1 MKSKKV
7 TKKLLSLIIAS
18 IMIVTMLPVSAFAAE
33 SDVMIEDQAEAIVEE
48 AADVSGEVVEEAAE
62 VPDIENSEDAA
73 IVEGAVDEL
82 EEADP
87 EELTGYTETL
97 SFTAQ
102 GVPSGSKMHF
112 DAQLT
117 GLSVSAVVPAKRA
130 AKGSVMTAD
139 IVDVSADEDA
149 IAKKNYGKSIAGLY
163 GLELHFYDKKGKEI
177 KHINTSDITVTV
189 DGLEA
194 SSYFIGRIDNKV
206 KKIQRGTEP
215 TFTFTEKKAY
225 TYVIAGL
232 EDDGLIRATAETD
245 RKGNKRFN
253 LNEEKVNIEVVAPK
267 GAFAEG
273 VAMEASDVTNG
284 ANEDG
289 EEALV
294 GASSDEVVAAYEISF
309 YNEDGDEQQPSKG
322 VAVTINTPLDMTKSY
337 KLIHIADDGTSNEVE
352 GAKFTENGVEF
363 VADSFS
369 VYAVVWTDAQGNE
382 QSAEIH
388 WGYQEGDTFNEFT
401 DTASLDSNAAT
412 MSLDVIFD
420 GYMYGSATYKK
431 GNTEYSLASNTLTKV
446 TGESGATTWTMQAN
460 VPTGEGDQTAVQTM
474 TIESDADIYAYYVR
488 KAATPTPPPSDPTT
502 VKGPITKKSVTRNDD
517 GTYTVRLD
525 ITGQKDTSTTKIGAN
540 VIIVM
545 DRTYSMTYDIDGGD
559 SRMDA
564 AKDALTTLINTLNP
578 GTGANQ
584 NLINFTA
591 VEFANGANYVDGR
604 SWTTSKTDMLNYVN
618 GLSAWSWGH
627 NPDGWG
633 TCWQA
638 GLYGGYD
645 RAKGVSSNANL
656 NKNKTYIIF
665 VTDGDP
671 NGYYTNYNSD
681 GGPKTN
687 PGYVAPPDG
696 NFVQNAYTLSFLNA
710 YNASTIVENR
720 FYGVYC
726 GSATDPGK
734 TRLTNLMNGS
744 YQGNQINGKFVDGTN
759 HDAIVSAFENIA
771 TTIVNDLGANNIVV
785 DDGVPTLANV
795 SAAVSGTAGGFEY
808 FIKPKGGTERPWDE
822 APSAG
827 YSSSNG
833 VTWDLSPAG
842 VLADGTV
849 YSLEFTV
856 WPTQDAYD
864 LLANLNNNIEGW
876 RLNELDDATR
886 EQLVVEV
893 NGVKYGYTSGQT
905 ANSGTWAPESGSPS
919 YTTDQLLSRISNASS
934 VTYNVL
940 TNTHLSTTYKYG
952 DDTYSDPPVGGI
964 NSKAM
969 LLQDQKITVQK
980 KWHNELDAKEASETT
995 LTITKDGA
1003 NYIPVVMGEPE
1014 KTGAHEWTQSPT
1026 TELYIS
1032 CGFMTVSGDNVT
1044 VKSSGH
1050 DYTVTEP
1057 AELSWYWDL
1066 TADVYHPMVIDG
1078 RNTMLIE
1085 VTDEQMNA
1093 EGFPAEIKTLGN
1105 NKTKTSGGKKYYKFG
1120 GNLYVEQSGSN
1131 ILHAY
1136 NDRRSRLLVSKQVTG
1151 SDAPADA
1158 MFKFTVNMENTYAK
1172 YSNEEGYNRDIDGFW
1187 FVVVKDPN
1195 ADLENLI
1202 QLPNAIART
1211 TDGLVVTDATAQ
1223 AGNTGY
1229 YWFDNVQGGKS
1240 ATISIKAGWR
1250 IYFPNVGRGAD
1261 YSVEELGGTDMPEG
1275 FVFEQVVPDAVSYK
1289 TGETST
1295 PGTVDSNNGMKVNGS
1310 FDKSNTIYS
1319 AAYTNSYKGVF
1330 YVYHSGDCSV
1340 ERYPMAVNGVAYGQ
1354 KKKFDIH
1361 ALTATDKL
1369 YGGYYSDYA
1378 GKSSGFNAAAAK
1390 ALDYSGEE
1398 DPKDKGGKAY
1408 SYAYIKDSNKDAWSY
1423 SNGYDVDGTA
1433 MVPQKDTVYYLKE
1446 VPDGYLR
1453 PYTHYTYFLDDYRIG
1468 TAWTITDTDDL
1479 CYSKAGFMVRTDNK
1493 VAKIVA
1499 SMTIAPENRSY
1510 STVTLT
1516 AGKVFKPKGVLDGWL
1531 GYADITGYIDGS
1543 KAVIQQYWETKDGI
1557 EVFGVKQRELTFT
1570 ADDSGQYTK
1579 FGIVK
1584 SDTDYSA
1591 S

>member
-7 TKKLLSLIIAS
+7 TQKLLSLIIAS

-62 VPDIENSEDAA
+62 VPDIEDSEDAA
-73 IVEGAVDEL
+73 IVDGAVDEIA
-82 EEADP
+82 EEDP
-87 EELTGYTETL
+87 EELTG
-97 SFTAQ
+97 FTDGTSLKVE
-102 GVPSGSKMHF
+102 GVLSGSNMQF

-130 AKGSVMTAD
+130 AKGSYMTAD
-139 IVDVSADEDA
+139 IVDVSAYEDA
-149 IAKKNYGKSIAGLY
+149 VAKKNYGKSVAGLY
-163 GLELHFYDKKGKEI
+163 GLELHFYDKKDKEI
-177 KHINTSDITVTV
+177 KHINTSKITVTV

-206 KKIQRGTEP
+206 KKIQKGTEP

-253 LNEEKVNIEVVAPK
+253 LNEENVNIEVVAPK

-369 VYAVVWTDAQGNE
+369 VYAVVWTDAQGDE

-431 GNTEYSLASNTLTKV
+431 GNTEYSLASDTLTKV
-446 TGESGATTWTMQAN
+446 TGEGGATSWTMQAN
-460 VPTGEGDQTAVQTM
+460 VPTGEGDQTAVQTV
-474 TIESDADIYAYYVR
+474 TIEDGADIYAYYIE
-488 KAATPTPPPSDPTT
+488 KASSYTPPGPSPDT
-502 VKGPITKKSVTRNDD
+502 VKGPITKKTVTANPD
-517 GTYTVRLD
+517 GTYKVRLD
-525 ITGQKDTSTTKIGAN
+525 VTGQKDTSTTKIGAN

-545 DRTYSMTYDIDGGD
+545 DRTNSMTNDIDGGD

-591 VEFANGANYVDGR
+591 VEFANGANYVNGR
-604 SWTTSKTDMLNYVN
+604 SWTTSKTDMQSYVQ
-618 GLSAWSWGH
+618 GLSAWGWGH
-627 NPDGWG
+627 NPNGYG

-645 RAKGVSSNANL
+645 RAKGVSSDANL

-671 NGYYTNYNSD
+671 NGYYTNYYSD
-681 GGPKTN
+681 GGPMTN

-696 NFVQNAYTLSFLNA
+696 NFVQRAYTLSFLNA

-726 GSATDPGK
+726 GGANDPGK

-759 HDAIVSAFENIA
+759 HDAIVSAFKNIA
-771 TTIVNDLGANNIVV
+771 QTIVNDLGASQVVV
-785 DDGVPTLANV
+785 DDGVPTLADV

-808 FIKPKGGTERPWDE
+808 FIKPADGSVQTWDE

-833 VTWDLSPAG
+833 VTWDLSSAG
-842 VLADGTV
+842 VLADGTT

-856 WPTQDAYD
+856 WPTQEAYD
-864 LLANLNNNIEGW
+864 LLANLNNNIDGW
-876 RLNELDDATR
+876 KLNQLDDATR
-886 EQLVVEV
+886 EQLVVEID
-893 NGVKYGYTSGQT
+893 GVKYGYTSGQT
-905 ANSGTWAPESGSPS
+905 ANSGTWAPEGGSPS
-919 YTTDQLLSRISNASS
+919 YTTAQLLSRISNANS
-934 VTYNVL
+934 VKYNVL

-952 DDTYSDPPVGGI
+952 ENTYSDPPVGGI

-969 LLQDQKITVQK
+969 LLQDQTITVQK
-980 KWHNELDAKEASETT
+980 VWHNELDAREASETT

-1003 NYIPVVMGEPE
+1003 NYIPVVMGKPS
-1014 KTGAHEWTQSPT
+1014 KTGAHEWTQSPK

-1057 AELSWYWDL
+1057 TNLSYYWDL
-1066 TADVYHPMVIDG
+1066 TADVYHPMVING
-1078 RNTMLIE
+1078 TNTMLIE

-1105 NKTKTSGGKKYYKFG
+1105 NKTKTSGGKTYYKFG

-1158 MFKFTVNMENTYAK
+1158 LFKFTITMENIYAK
-1172 YSNEEGYNRDIDGFW
+1172 YSAEEGYNSHIDGFW
-1187 FVVVKDPN
+1187 FTVIKNPQ
-1195 ADLENLI
+1195 ADIESLTSTDL
-1202 QLPNAIART
+1202 ARAA
-1211 TDGLVVTDATAQ
+1211 DGLVITGATAE
-1223 AGNTGY
+1223 GNDTGF
-1229 YWFDNVQGGKS
+1229 YWFDNVQGGYS

-1250 IYFPNVGRGAD
+1250 IYFINVGRGAD
-1261 YSVEELGGTDMPEG
+1261 YSVEELGDTDMPEG
-1275 FVFEQVVPDAVSYK
+1275 FVFEEVVTDVDNYE
-1289 TGETST
+1289 TDETST
-1295 PGTVDSNNGMKVNGS
+1295 PGTVDTNNDMKVNGS

-1319 AAYTNSYKGVF
+1319 TAYTNSYKGVF
-1330 YVYHSGDCSV
+1330 YVYHSSNCKV
-1340 ERYPMAVNGVAYGQ
+1340 ERFPMAVNGVAYGQ
-1354 KKKFDIH
+1354 NKKFDIH
-1361 ALTATDKL
+1361 ALTAAGTL

-1390 ALDYSGEE
+1390 ALDYSGAQ
-1398 DPKDKGGKAY
+1398 DPKDEKGTAY
-1408 SYAYIKDSNKDAWSY
+1408 SYAYIKASNKAAWSY
-1423 SNGYDVDGTA
+1423 SNGYEVDGKA
-1433 MVPQKDTVYYLKE
+1433 MIPQENTVYYLKE
-1446 VPDGYLR
+1446 VPNGYLR
-1453 PYTHYTYFLDDYRIG
+1453 PYTHYTYYLDDYRIG
-1468 TAWTITDTDDL
+1468 NAWTITDTDDL
-1479 CYSKAGFMVRTDNK
+1479 CYSKAGFVVRTDNK

-1499 SMTIAPENRSY
+1499 SMTIAPEHNQT

-1531 GYADITGYIDGS
+1531 GYADITDYVDGT
-1543 KAVIQQYWETKDGI
+1543 KTVIQQYWKTKDGI
-1557 EVFGVKQRELTFT
+1557 EVFGIKQRELTFT
-1570 ADDSGQYTK
+1570 ADGSGKYTK
-1579 FGIVK
+1579 SGIVK
-1584 SDTDYSA
+1584 NDTDYSA

>member
-62 VPDIENSEDAA
+62 VPDTENSEDAA
-73 IVEGAVDEL
+73 IVEGVVDEL

-139 IVDVSADEDA
+139 IVDVSAYEDA

-232 EDDGLIRATAETD
+232 EDDGLVRASGEAD
-245 RKGNKRFN
+245 GDGNKRFN
-253 LNEEKVNIEVVAPK
+253 LNDENVNIEVVAPED
-267 GAFAEG
+267 AFADG
-273 VAMEASDVTNG
+273 VAMEANDVTNG
-284 ANEDG
+284 AYEDG

-322 VAVTINTPLDMTKSY
+322 VAVTINTTLDMTKSY

-369 VYAVVWTDAQGNE
+369 VYAVVWKDAGDNE
-382 QSAEIH
+382 CSATIH
-388 WGYQEGDTFNEFT
+388 WGTYEGDNFEEFDSIT
-401 DTASLDSNAAT
+401 TIDTNASSVDLAVNVDEYYYAGAR
-412 MSLDVIFD
+412 
-420 GYMYGSATYKK
+420 YK
-431 GNTEYSLASNTLTKV
+431 
-446 TGESGATTWTMQAN
+446 ES
-460 VPTGEGDQTAVQTM
+460 
-474 TIESDADIYAYYVR
+474 ESDDGVRMVSSVIKKANNGGWTVDVAIVNDDDSVTETTIPVEDGSHIYLYYAE
-488 KAATPTPPPSDPTT
+488 KGGGGYTPP
-502 VKGPITKKSVTRNDD
+502 GPVPATLNDIAPETGKQVTKNSD
-517 GTYTVRLD
+517 GTYTIRLD
-525 ITGQKDTSTTKIGAN
+525 IEGHATEDTKIGAN
-540 VIIVM
+540 VIVM
-545 DRTYSMTYDIDGGD
+545 LDMTYSMRQNDMTTQSGGRQTRIAAAKSALLTLIDALDPGYDAQNPDKNLVNFTLATFGNTTSTTTVRTWTQNR
-559 SRMDA
+559 SRMESA
-564 AKDALTTLINTLNP
+564 
-578 GTGANQ
+578 
-584 NLINFTA
+584 
-591 VEFANGANYVDGR
+591 
-604 SWTTSKTDMLNYVN
+604 VN
-618 GLSAWSWGH
+618 GLSNDPGALGTNWQGGLQGAEVLAEAANTNADLKK
-627 NPDGWG
+627 NP
-633 TCWQA
+633 
-638 GLYGGYD
+638 
-645 RAKGVSSNANL
+645 
-656 NKNKTYIIF
+656 TYVIF
-665 VTDGDP
+665 VTDGAPNCWQGHTSSNTGNDLDP
-671 NGYYTNYNSD
+671 AALPYAQTAANSLTQD
-681 GGPKTN
+681 
-687 PGYVAPPDG
+687 AI
-696 NFVQNAYTLSFLNA
+696 L
-710 YNASTIVENR
+710 
-720 FYGVYC
+720 YGVFC
-726 GSATDPGK
+726 GPASGYA
-734 TRLTNLMNGS
+734 NLDNLVRGAH
-744 YQGNQINGKFVDGTN
+744 GADTINGVSTAALKEAFSKIAGQ
-759 HDAIVSAFENIA
+759 IVAGMAASNV
-771 TTIVNDLGANNIVV
+771 TV
-785 DDGVPTLANV
+785 DDGIPALSNV
-795 SAAVSGTAGGFEY
+795 SANVTAGEAGGFKY
-808 FIKPKGGTERPWDE
+808 YITPKNGSETEWTKGATGEDDPG
-822 APSAG
+822 APGAS
-827 YSSSNG
+827 YDQSNG
-833 VTWDLSPAG
+833 VTWDLG
-842 VLADGTV
+842 EVGELKDGWL
-849 YSLEFTV
+849 YSIEFTV
-856 WPTQDAYD
+856 WPSQKAYD
-864 LLANLNNNIEGW
+864 TIADLNNGKITMSDAELEAAGIAKPAGEG
-876 RLNELDDATR
+876 
-886 EQLVVEV
+886 QP
-893 NGVKYGYTSGQT
+893 YT
-905 ANSGTWAPESGSPS
+905 
-919 YTTDQLLSRISNASS
+919 LK
-934 VTYNVL
+934 
-940 TNTHLSTTYKYG
+940 TNTHLNTTF
-952 DDTYSDPPVGGI
+952 TDPSGHVYDVVAEDVT
-964 NSKAM
+964 SEAM
-969 LLQDQKITVQK
+969 ILPTETISVRKL
-980 KWHNELDAKEASETT
+980 WHNWLDSRANTDIDGLQLVLSRDGEDYLEFDVDATT
-995 LTITKDGA
+995 
-1003 NYIPVVMGEPE
+1003 NWE
-1014 KTGAHEWTQSPT
+1014 KNNIF
-1026 TELYIS
+1026 IS
-1032 CGFMTVSGDNVT
+1032 CGQIANGV
-1044 VKSSGH
+1044 VKEKGH
-1050 DYTVTEP
+1050 DYYVTEK
-1057 AELSWYWDL
+1057 AREDLDKTEYWE
-1066 TADVYHPMVIDG
+1066 VNSPYYHPMVVDG
-1078 RNTMLIE
+1078 AMKLYIRDDSASTAAFE
-1085 VTDEQMNA
+1085 VNGHKYVEPTGAAATTLSAINERVSWLNLTKTVEGDDIPENA
-1093 EGFPAEIKTLGN
+1093 LFQYKVKITEVSEGAEIYFSVRGGGENYRNDIETSAN
-1105 NKTKTSGGKKYYKFG
+1105 VTKYT
-1120 GNLYVEQSGSN
+1120 
-1131 ILHAY
+1131 
-1136 NDRRSRLLVSKQVTG
+1136 DP
-1151 SDAPADA
+1151 SD
-1158 MFKFTVNMENTYAK
+1158 NNTY
-1172 YSNEEGYNRDIDGFW
+1172 Y
-1187 FVVVKDPN
+1187 VVDSGDEFTLK
-1195 ADLENLI
+1195 
-1202 QLPNAIART
+1202 
-1211 TDGLVVTDATAQ
+1211 
-1223 AGNTGY
+1223 
-1229 YWFDNVQGGKS
+1229 
-1240 ATISIKAGWR
+1240 IKAGWNAR
-1250 IYFPNVGRGAD
+1250 FLNLESGTT
-1261 YSVEELGGTDMPEG
+1261 YSIEEIDMDPG
-1275 FVFEQVVPDAVSYK
+1275 FVLDRAEVK
-1289 TGETST
+1289 ETL
-1295 PGTVDSNNGMKVNGS
+1295 
-1310 FDKSNTIYS
+1310 YS
-1319 AAYTNSYKGVF
+1319 AYNEVAAGYPKEANSSGSTFEDTSVTDKGVINGKIHQTNTDYTATYNNKYLGVF

-1398 DPKDKGGKAY
+1398 DPKDKGGTAY
-1408 SYAYIKDSNKDAWSY
+1408 SYDYIKDSNKDAWSY

>member
-102 GVPSGSKMHF
+102 GVPSGSKMYF

-139 IVDVSADEDA
+139 IVDVSAYEDA

-369 VYAVVWTDAQGNE
+369 VYAVVWTDAQGVE

-431 GNTEYSLASNTLTKV
+431 GNKEYSLASNTLTKV
-446 TGESGATTWTMQAN
+446 TGEDGATTWTMQAN
-460 VPTGEGDQTAVQTM
+460 VPTGEGDQTAVQTV
-474 TIESDADIYAYYVR
+474 TIESDADIYVYYV
-488 KAATPTPPPSDPTT
+488 KKSSTYTPPTPAPST
-502 VKGPITKKSVTRNDD
+502 VKGPKTEKTVTSNGD

-525 ITGQKDTSTTKIGAN
+525 ITGQKDHTVNKIGAN
-540 VIIVM
+540 VIVIL
-545 DRTYSMTYDIDGGD
+545 DRTESMGNTISGGD

-578 GTGANQ
+578 GTGTNE
-584 NLINFTA
+584 NVINFYA
-591 VEFANGANYVDGR
+591 VEFANSRNYVNGR
-604 SWTTSKTDMLNYVN
+604 TWTTTRTQMESYVN
-618 GLSAWSWGH
+618 GLSPWGRDD
-627 NPDGWG
+627 NPDGYG

-638 GLYGGYD
+638 GLYGGFD
-645 RAKGVSSNANL
+645 IARGVPNDPNRS
-656 NKNKTYIIF
+656 KNKTYVIF

-671 NGYYTNYNSD
+671 NTYYSNPDSN
-681 GGPKTN
+681 GGPTN
-687 PGYVAPPDG
+687 NSTYHGAPFG
-696 NFVQNAYTLSFLNA
+696 GAFVQEA
-710 YNASTIVENR
+710 YNAAIPNAVNLSNLVENR

-726 GSATDPGK
+726 GGANDAGK
-734 TRLTNLMNGS
+734 TRLNNLMSASSGSSSVNGTF
-744 YQGNQINGKFVDGTN
+744 IDGTSRT
-759 HDAIVSAFENIA
+759 AIVNAFKDIA

-785 DDGVPTLANV
+785 DDGVPNLANV
-795 SAAVSGTAGGFEY
+795 SAAVSGTADGFKY
-808 FIKPKGGTERPWDE
+808 YIKHANETQEHTWDE

-833 VTWDLSPAG
+833 VTWDLSSVGDAG
-842 VLADGTV
+842 VLEEGTV

-856 WPTQDAYD
+856 WPTQEAYD
-864 LLANLNNNIEGW
+864 LLANLNNNLPGYT
-876 RLNELDDATR
+876 LDQLDDATR

-952 DDTYSDPPVGGI
+952 NDTYSDPPVGGL
-964 NSKAM
+964 NSEAM
-969 LLQDQKITVQK
+969 LLQDQTITVQK
-980 KWHNELDAKEASETT
+980 TWHNELDAREASPTT

-1003 NYIPVVMGEPE
+1003 NYIDVVMGTPR

-1026 TELYIS
+1026 TELHIS
-1032 CGFMTVSGDNVT
+1032 CGFMTVTGENVT

-1057 AELSWYWDL
+1057 VGLSWYWDL
-1066 TADVYHPMVIDG
+1066 TADVYHPMVING
-1078 RNTMLIE
+1078 TTNTMLIE

-1093 EGFPAEIKTLGN
+1093 DGFPADIKSLGN
-1105 NKTKTSGGKKYYKFG
+1105 NKTKASGGKTYYKFG
-1120 GNLYVEQSGSN
+1120 GNLYVAQSGSN

-1136 NDRRSRLLVSKQVTG
+1136 NDRRSRLLISKQVTG

-1158 MFKFTVNMENTYAK
+1158 LFKFTVTMENTYAK
-1172 YSNEEGYNRDIDGFW
+1172 YRAEEGYNSHIDGFW
-1187 FVVVKDPN
+1187 FTVIKNPQAN
-1195 ADLENLI
+1195 IESLTSTDL
-1202 QLPNAIART
+1202 ARAA
-1211 TDGLVVTDATAQ
+1211 DGLVITGATAE
-1223 AGNTGY
+1223 GNDTGF
-1229 YWFDNVQGGKS
+1229 YWFDNVQGGS
-1240 ATISIKAGWR
+1240 SVTISIKAGWR
-1250 IYFPNVGRGAD
+1250 IYFTNVGRGAD
-1261 YSVEELGGTDMPEG
+1261 YSVEELGGTNMPEG
-1275 FVFEQVVPDAVSYK
+1275 FVFDEVVTAADK
-1289 TGETST
+1289 QEST
-1295 PGTVDSNNGMKVNGS
+1295 PATVDANNIMKVNGS

-1354 KKKFDIH
+1354 NKKFDIH